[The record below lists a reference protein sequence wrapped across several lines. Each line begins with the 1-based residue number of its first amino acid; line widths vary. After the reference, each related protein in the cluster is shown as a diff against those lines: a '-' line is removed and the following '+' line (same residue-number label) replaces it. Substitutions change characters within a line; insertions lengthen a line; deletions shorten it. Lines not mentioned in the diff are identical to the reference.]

1 MIDDKNVQLTGPV
14 SVLAKNENG
23 YYTSNSIFDGVE
35 NISSR
40 FDLKPSKG
48 KIFYFFGFSLSDR
61 QKLIYM
67 SLRVEEKTNDYR
79 NSKHC
84 DLYYIT
90 LDKKAGYNKAVPYLI
105 KAICRK
111 TSSFCTNEI
120 DLIEAML
127 YIRDYIPDRLVEG
140 IVLSFNASDSDN
152 VIFLS
157 DRQDHIAIEEYYR
170 HYARFPHLYFERF
183 KHNIDTLYSKGYYKD
198 GPSESLRGAVS
209 VIDRQ
214 IKAKQL
220 AERRRKEAEEQQRK
234 ALLEAERKRKQLE
247 EFTRQEEE
255 RLERERIAKKEE
267 ERKRMEA
274 IRALT
279 KNEMNSQMK
288 TGVSAKDI
296 HAHNDELLFD
306 AYPYSSSYLLNPL
319 HIHSLISY
327 YSGRIDAMR
336 ARDAWEISSLKQI
349 VEYYEQICR
358 GKEQLIIYAE
368 PTTGCCY
375 YPFYKALRN
384 YLLEDKKNSGLF
396 MSLLFWFNK
405 AEISDFSYFGL
416 DYKSSLKTF
425 SRLALYREYTD
436 HDSLLERIEKYFQ
449 HCRIDCRISKMIRRS
464 KRKLKRKG

>member
-198 GPSESLRGAVS
+198 GPSESLS
-209 VIDRQ
+209 
-214 IKAKQL
+214 
-220 AERRRKEAEEQQRK
+220 
-234 ALLEAERKRKQLE
+234 
-247 EFTRQEEE
+247 QEEE

-267 ERKRMEA
+267 ECKRMEA
-274 IRALT
+274 IRALN
-279 KNEMNSQMK
+279 KNEINKQMQ
-288 TGVSAKDI
+288 TGCFVKDI
-296 HAHNDELLFD
+296 NTNNDELLFD
-306 AYPYSSSYLLNPL
+306 AYPANNSYLLNPL
-319 HIHSLISY
+319 HVHSLISY
-327 YSGRIDAMR
+327 YSGRIDGIR
-336 ARDAWEISSLKQI
+336 AKDAWELSSLKQI
-349 VEYYEQICR
+349 VEYYEQIYR
-358 GKEQLIIYAE
+358 EKEQLIVYAE
-368 PTTGCCY
+368 PTTNCSY
-375 YPFYKALRN
+375 YPLYKALRN

-396 MSLLFWFNK
+396 VSLLFWFNK
-405 AEISDFSYFGL
+405 ASLSDFSNCGL

-436 HDSLLERIEKYFQ
+436 HDSLPVRIAKYFQ